1 MSTMPA
7 DNDKTP
13 SSGATEV
20 PLKGRHYQV
29 WDLPI
34 RAFHWL
40 LVLGV
45 LAAWLTGDVFDSL
58 LNWHLIIG
66 EGMLG
71 LVVFRLVWG
80 VIGSES
86 ARFVH
91 FVRGP
96 AAIKAYISEFW
107 VDRRGGVWLGHNP
120 LGALSVLAMLLS
132 LSVQV
137 GTGLFAAAD
146 DYINYGPLNKFV
158 SDHTADLLTEIHEVN
173 FNILLALIGLHL
185 AAIAYYRLF
194 KRENLV
200 TPMVTGKR
208 EIQEHEQLRNQ
219 PTFFAGWVRFFVAV
233 AIAVGVVWY
242 VVTR

>member
-1 MSTMPA
+1 MST
-7 DNDKTP
+7 DNDKP
-13 SSGATEV
+13 AANAA
-20 PLKGRHYQV
+20 RQDCYRV

-40 LVLGV
+40 LVLGI

-66 EGMLG
+66 EGLMG

-86 ARFVH
+86 ARFSH
-91 FVRGP
+91 FVKGP
-96 AAIKAYISEFW
+96 AAVKAYLASFKA
-107 VDRRGGVWLGHNP
+107 DHRGNIWLGHNP

-132 LSVQV
+132 LMVQV

-158 SDHTADLLTEIHEVN
+158 SDGVADFLTEVHEVN
-173 FNILLALIGLHL
+173 FNILLALIALHV
-185 AAIAYYRLF
+185 AAVFYYRLF

-200 TPMVTGKR
+200 TPMVTGER
-208 EIQEHEQLRNQ
+208 CLEPGEVPGNQLS
-219 PTFFAGWVRFFVAV
+219 FFAGLPRFIIAV
-233 AIAVGVVWY
+233 AIAGGVVWF

>member
-1 MSTMPA
+1 MSA
-7 DNDKTP
+7 DNEKIPPAEGT
-13 SSGATEV
+13 SV
-20 PLKGRHYQV
+20 PLKGRHYEV

-34 RAFHWL
+34 RTFHWL
-40 LVLGV
+40 LVVGI
-45 LAAWLTGDVFDSL
+45 LASWLTGEVFDSY
-58 LNWHLIIG
+58 LNWHLVIG

-71 LVVFRLVWG
+71 LIVFRLVWG

-91 FVRGP
+91 FVKGP

-107 VDRRGGVWLGHNP
+107 IDRRGRVWLGHNP

-132 LSVQV
+132 LAVQV

-158 SDHTADLLTEIHEVN
+158 SDGTASLLTEIHEVN
-173 FNILLALIGLHL
+173 FNILLGLVGLHL
-185 AAIAYYRLF
+185 AAIAYYRFF

-208 EIQEHEQLRNQ
+208 CLDDGQQPVNC
-219 PTFFAGWVRFFVAV
+219 PTFFVGWGRFIIAV
-233 AIAVGVVWY
+233 AIAAGVVWF